1 MKRFEIRTIKND
13 EDLAWAVGQID
24 LFWAAEEGTP
34 EFEYLMVLSDLASN
48 YEDARYPVQKPDPVD
63 MICFHME
70 QNDLDQKALATVLHS
85 KSRASEILG
94 RKKALSIAQIRALHN
109 EWHLPAEIL
118 IRETRLAVKR

>member
-1 MKRFEIRTIKND
+1 MKRFETRTIKND

-24 LFWAAEEGTP
+24 LFWASEEGTP

-63 MICFHME
+63 KFCFHME

-85 KSRASEILG
+85 KSRASEILR

-109 EWHLPAEIL
+109 EWHIPAEIL

>member
-1 MKRFEIRTIKND
+1 MKRFETRTIKND

-24 LFWAAEEGTP
+24 LFWASEEGTP
-34 EFEYLMVLSDLASN
+34 EFEYLMVLSDLAS
-48 YEDARYPVQKPDPVD
+48 
-63 MICFHME
+63 
-70 QNDLDQKALATVLHS
+70 
-85 KSRASEILG
+85 EILR

>member
-48 YEDARYPVQKPDPVD
+48 DPVD

-109 EWHLPAEIL
+109 EWHIPAEIL
-118 IRETRLAVKR
+118 IRETRLAVKP

>member
-1 MKRFEIRTIKND
+1 
-13 EDLAWAVGQID
+13 
-24 LFWAAEEGTP
+24 
-34 EFEYLMVLSDLASN
+34 MVLSDLASN

-94 RKKALSIAQIRALHN
+94 RKKALSITQIRALHN

-118 IRETRLAVKR
+118 IRETRLAVNR

>member
-13 EDLAWAVGQID
+13 ADLAWAVGQID

-48 YEDARYPVQKPDPVD
+48 YEDTRYPVQNTDPVD
-63 MICFHME
+63 KFCFHME

-85 KSRASEILG
+85 KSRASEILS
-94 RKKALSIAQIRALHN
+94 RKKALSIAQIRASHN